1 MATRQFLMHVKYTL
15 SYRIVSHRFS
25 VFSVR
30 PLNRLRQ
37 GRLIIV
43 VVSAKSLILT
53 KKKLI
58 IDNEIIRIMLF
69 SDTRRGE
76 V

>member
-1 MATRQFLMHVKYTL
+1 MATRQFLMHVKYTI

-25 VFSVR
+25 VG

-53 KKKLI
+53 KKKLL

>member
-1 MATRQFLMHVKYTL
+1 MATRQFLMHVKYTI

-25 VFSVR
+25 VFFCR
-30 PLNRLRQ
+30 PPKSSSPGTSYNSSGQ
-37 GRLIIV
+37 CSIV
-43 VVSAKSLILT
+43 NSDE
-53 KKKLI
+53 KKLL